1 MLLVAA
7 RSLVLLLAVAGC
19 LFLLRLTLPSC
30 LFILFA
36 SCCQLFGIGIHS
48 SSSVV
53 DVTAVAVR
61 VVVGDLCAAASCLG
75 SRFCVVV
82 VAAINI
88 ILVFG
93 LVLYV
98 LALGLIC
105 CSVFIVKA
113 SSNLVCMHW
122 QSSGLLLLL
131 FCLFVCLF
139 VSLLFC
145 FGYSILDS

>member
-7 RSLVLLLAVAGC
+7 RCLVRLLAVAGC
-19 LFLLRLTLPSC
+19 LFLLRLALPSC
-30 LFILFA
+30 LFILLA
-36 SCCQLFGIGIHS
+36 SCCQLFGTGIHS

-53 DVTAVAVR
+53 DATAFVVR
-61 VVVGDLCAAASCLG
+61 VVVGDFCAAASCVG

-88 ILVFG
+88 ILVFE

-122 QSSGLLLLL
+122 QSSV
-131 FCLFVCLF
+131 FLFVAVLFCLF
-139 VSLLFC
+139 VSLLF
-145 FGYSILDS
+145 